1 MLDKT
6 FHWSWITR
14 DGHQDTSAHAAAR
27 FPYWSFTKTVIA
39 ICAMKLSDTGMVE
52 LDTHLDGE
60 AYTLRQLLQ
69 HTAGIADYGQ
79 LADYHRDVAAR
90 QLPWP
95 REKLLAAVKAKG
107 TLFPPGEGW
116 AYSNVGYML
125 AREHLESVSGRSF
138 SSLLNELI
146 IAPLGLQSVEL
157 ATTQE
162 QFASLHWQAAAQYHP
177 GWVYHGCLTGTAN
190 DAAKILH
197 ALFSGE
203 LLSDKIR
210 EHMLVRYPLGGAI
223 PGRPWTECG
232 YSLGLMSGKIDQGKR
247 AIGHS
252 GAGPFCVNAVYH
264 FPDRADP
271 ITVACFSE
279 GIDEGLAEF
288 YAARLASR
296 G

>member
-1 MLDKT
+1 MSDKA
-6 FHWSWITR
+6 FHWSWSTR
-14 DGHQDTSAHAAAR
+14 EGHQDASAQVTAR

-39 ICAMKLSDTGMVE
+39 ICALKLSEIGVVE
-52 LDTHLDGE
+52 LDTHLEGE

-79 LADYHRDVAAR
+79 IADYHRDVAAQ

-95 REKLLAAVKAKG
+95 REKLLAAVREKG
-107 TLFPPGEGW
+107 TLFPPGGGW

-125 AREHLESVSGRSF
+125 AREHIESASGQRFADLLEK
-138 SSLLNELI
+138 LI
-146 IAPLGLQSVEL
+146 VTPLGLQSVEL
-157 ATTQE
+157 ATTQK

-203 LLSDKIR
+203 LLSETLR
-210 EHMLVRYPLGGAI
+210 EQMLVRYPLGGVI

-232 YSLGLMSGKIDQGKR
+232 YSLGLMSGKVEQGIR

-264 FPDRADP
+264 FPDRDDP
-271 ITVACFSE
+271 ITVACFTK
-279 GIDEGLAEF
+279 GADEGLAEF
-288 YAARLASR
+288 YATRLANER
-296 G
+296 